1 MEPARE
7 SLQRVARID
16 AQQCPCCQ
24 DRRLRCVQSVAAQR
38 WLGAPGEVS
47 QHNRGPP

>member
-16 AQQCPCCQ
+16 AQQCPRCQ
-24 DRRLRCVQSVAAQR
+24 DARLHHVQSVAAQR
-38 WLGAPGEVS
+38 WLAAPGEVS
-47 QHNRGPP
+47 QHSRGPP